1 MKNDEKGKVKIK
13 NYKGRIH
20 MRKIKRQTI
29 EQMVSN
35 NKKEIELS
43 RTDILDKLE
52 ERLEKRIE
60 KIQRKTNINIGN
72 KKAIIK
78 ENISTIQKKTFI

>member
-60 KIQRKTNINIGN
+60 KNP
-72 KKAIIK
+72 K
-78 ENISTIQKKTFI
+78 EDKYKNW

>member
-1 MKNDEKGKVKIK
+1 
-13 NYKGRIH
+13 
-20 MRKIKRQTI
+20 
-29 EQMVSN
+29 MVSN

-60 KIQRKTNINIGN
+60 KNP
-72 KKAIIK
+72 K
-78 ENISTIQKKTFI
+78 EDKYKHW